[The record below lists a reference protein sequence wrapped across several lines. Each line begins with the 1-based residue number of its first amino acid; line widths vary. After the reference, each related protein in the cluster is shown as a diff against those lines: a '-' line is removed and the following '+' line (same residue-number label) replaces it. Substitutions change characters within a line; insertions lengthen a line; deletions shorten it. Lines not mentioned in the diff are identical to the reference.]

1 MNTDM
6 SRRQFVGLAGS
17 LATVL
22 GLGLVGCGGGAD
34 KGSAAGSTA
43 AKDAKG
49 AAESKK
55 LVVGFDKS
63 YPPYGFV
70 GDDGEYTGFDLDLGK
85 AVADKQGWD
94 VEYEAIDWD
103 AKDTLLNSGAINC
116 IWNGFTMEGREDDY
130 TFSEPYMLNEQVVV
144 VKSDSGITDFA
155 GLADKTVVTQVD
167 SAALDVLEGDQ
178 AELAG
183 TFAEL
188 QTLSDY
194 NNAFMQL
201 ESGMVDA
208 VACDLSI
215 AQYQMSANEGTYTML
230 EEPLS
235 SEHYAVGFKKGNE
248 ALAQKVTDTLKEM
261 YEDGTVEELINKYAD
276 YGMSIDNWVLK

>member
-22 GLGLVGCGGGAD
+22 GLGLVGCGGGAG
-34 KGSAAGSTA
+34 KGSAAGSAA
-43 AKDAKG
+43 AKDVKG

-70 GDDGEYTGFDLDLGK
+70 GDDGEYTGFDLDLAK

-116 IWNGFTMEGREDDY
+116 IWNGFTMEGREDGY
-130 TFSEPYMLNEQVVV
+130 TFSEPYMLNEQVLV
-144 VKSDSGITDFA
+144 VKKDAGIKSWDDLA
-155 GLADKTVVTQVD
+155 GKTVITQTD
-167 SAALDVLEGDQ
+167 SAAQDVLEGDQ
-178 AELAG
+178 NDLAA
-183 TFAEL
+183 TFA
-188 QTLSDY
+188 TLDTIGEY
-194 NNAFMQL
+194 NTRLCSSRVVQSMPL
-201 ESGMVDA
+201 PVTSRS
-208 VACDLSI
+208 LSI
-215 AQYQMSANEGTYTML
+215 SLPPSPMPIRSSTSRCPASTTPSALRRATPSRPT
-230 EEPLS
+230 P
-235 SEHYAVGFKKGNE
+235 
-248 ALAQKVTDTLKEM
+248 
-261 YEDGTVEELINKYAD
+261 
-276 YGMSIDNWVLK
+276 